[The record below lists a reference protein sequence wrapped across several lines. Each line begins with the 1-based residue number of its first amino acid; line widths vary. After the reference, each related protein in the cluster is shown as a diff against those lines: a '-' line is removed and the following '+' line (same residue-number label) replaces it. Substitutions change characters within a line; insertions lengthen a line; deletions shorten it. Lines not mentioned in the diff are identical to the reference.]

1 MDKNILKNSTW
12 NFGAQV
18 LVKAVSF
25 FYTVF
30 LARSLGVSNFGSYVV
45 ALAYFSIISSAVDF
59 GFNRFLIREVAIN
72 QLKVPQLLWN
82 IMILRLTLTSVFF
95 AIFSIVLYLLDSD
108 KTRVSLILLA
118 TLAILP
124 QSISLTFD
132 AIFVAIQKLQFSALA
147 LFASA
152 ISTAFLGVLFVSFGF
167 GSIGAINALIIGQVI
182 YFLVLAIFLRKY
194 KLQNLSSVSL
204 PVIKKVIKG
213 SLPYGVL
220 GIIGLV
226 SFRIDIPILSYFR
239 GNFETGIYGA
249 AYKFLDAVIFIPTVL
264 AMASFPIFARS
275 IEKDLLYVRKLYF
288 RSIKIM
294 LIVGL
299 TVMLVYLIILPEVMK
314 FLLPN
319 YLSSLGILRILA
331 LSIPVIFVHI
341 PSNQLLLSQE
351 KNLKHLILIYIV
363 LFSVNVILY
372 LIFIPPLGA
381 QGAAGVTV
389 LSELF
394 TLIALFLYLSFKV
407 FRKR

>member
-12 NFGAQV
+12 IFGAQA
-18 LVKAVSF
+18 LVKVVSF

-30 LARSLGVSNFGSYVV
+30 LASSLGVSNFGSYVV
-45 ALAYFSIISSAVDF
+45 ALAYFSIISSVVDF

-72 QLKVPQLLWN
+72 RLKGPLLLWN

-95 AIFSIVLYLLDSD
+95 AIFSIILYLLDAD

-167 GSIGAINALIIGQVI
+167 GSIGAINALIVGQVI

-194 KLQNLSSVSL
+194 KLQSLSSVSL

-226 SFRIDIPILSYFR
+226 SFKIDIPILSYFR
-239 GNFETGIYGA
+239 GNFETGIYGI
-249 AYKFLDAVIFIPTVL
+249 AYKFLDAVIFIPTAL

-288 RSIKIM
+288 RSIKFM

-299 TVMLVYLIILPEVMK
+299 IVMLVYLIILPEVMR

-331 LSIPVIFVHI
+331 LSIPLIFVHI

-372 LIFIPPLGA
+372 LIFIPLFGA
-381 QGAAGVTV
+381 KGAAGVTV

-394 TLIALFLYLSFKV
+394 TFIALFFYLSFKV
-407 FRKR
+407 FKKR